1 MSLLNYRD
9 LCKWMKN
16 IKFEDAQQFA
26 INFHL
31 VFFKKVI
38 TKILLVSSIN
48 PFQMIK
54 REICITVG

>member
-1 MSLLNYRD
+1 
-9 LCKWMKN
+9 MKN
-16 IKFEDAQQFA
+16 IKFEGTQQFA

-31 VFFKKVI
+31 VFVKKVI
-38 TKILLVSSIN
+38 RKILLVSSIN